1 MAEEEN
7 DADVLEKRRRF
18 FEERSAH
25 CPETKLEMQEVGEK
39 SSTNKNHKF
48 VQVMEEIQ
56 REKEQAGKEERLEKK
71 ESRKLFMR

>member
-7 DADVLEKRRRF
+7 DDVLEKRRRF

-39 SSTNKNHKF
+39 SPMKENYSL

-56 REKEQAGKEERLEKK
+56 KEKEQAGKEERLEKK
-71 ESRKLFMR
+71 EPRKLFMR